1 MEPDEVATLQRKI
14 EERQATHALLVSMG
28 EAEAARMLQG
38 EIDQLTAALAAAQAV
53 PVAAPVAMPVVAPM
67 AVPVTMPIGPPAVM
81 AVPQPVP
88 EPVPAPA
95 PQQRAM
101 TEEEQLAAALQ
112 ASQASH
118 SAQRARAALE
128 EASEEAQLA
137 RVIAE
142 SQATAGSEMI
152 RRQEEA
158 DRLEAEAA
166 GRFREAEE
174 AAQAERAALEEESR
188 RKAEENR
195 QRAEAELQRRQQEEL
210 ATQQQREA
218 AAAAAAAAQAEADR
232 QAAEL
237 AAAAAARDAALQ
249 AELDVQ
255 AVAYMRPLHEAGTQA
270 AAPGVSMAAD
280 LSKAEKY
287 YDKADKLAAG
297 SSVDHLGQAYLNYLR
312 YVSMVQRTLPS
323 HTGWEGSAQQRVAT
337 KRMALCIK
345 KLETLKPL
353 VVQAFKAARQ
363 QQLAVGGS
371 GS

>member
-1 MEPDEVATLQRKI
+1 MEPHDVATLQRKI
-14 EERQATHALLVSMG
+14 EERRATHALLVSMG
-28 EAEAARMLQG
+28 EAEAARMLLG
-38 EIDQLTAALAAAQAV
+38 EVDQLTAALAAAQAG
-53 PVAAPVAMPVVAPM
+53 PV
-67 AVPVTMPIGPPAVM
+67 AVPVPVPVGLPIGPPAVM

-88 EPVPAPA
+88 EPAPR
-95 PQQRAM
+95 PRGM

-152 RRQEEA
+152 RRQEES

-166 GRFREAEE
+166 GRYREAEE
-174 AAQAERAALEEESR
+174 AAQAERAALEAESR

-195 QRAEAELQRRQQEEL
+195 QRAEAELQHRQQQEM
-210 ATQQQREA
+210 AAQQQREA

-249 AELDVQ
+249 AELDAQ
-255 AVAYMRPLHEAGTQA
+255 AAAYMRPLHEAGTQA
-270 AAPGVSMAAD
+270 AAPGASLAAD
-280 LSKAEKY
+280 LAKAEKY
-287 YDKADKLAAG
+287 CDKADKLAAG
-297 SSVDHLGQAYLNYLR
+297 TSVDHLGQAYLNYLR

-323 HTGWEGSAQQRVAT
+323 HAGWEGSAQQRIAT

-353 VVQAFKAARQ
+353 VVQAFKAARR
-363 QQLAVGGS
+363 QQLAAGGS